1 MAEFKKKNSS
11 MFSVIIPVYN
21 KGDFIERC
29 LSTVFNQS
37 YKNFEVIVVDDGS
50 TDDSLVKYS
59 RLKTP
64 ELKS

>member
-1 MAEFKKKNSS
+1 

-21 KGDFIERC
+21 KVDFIERC

-50 TDDSLVKYS
+50 TDDSLVKIQS
-59 RLKTP
+59 FKDP